1 MKRLLPLV
9 LVATL
14 ASSVSSFAG
23 TIENACNSSDR
34 SAANR
39 QLCGC
44 IQDVADLTLES
55 RSDQSMA
62 ASFFR
67 DPHKA
72 QEIRQSDRSSH
83 ETFWQRYKNFGRTA
97 EVYCRG

>member
-1 MKRLLPLV
+1 MKRFLPLT
-9 LVATL
+9 LVVTL
-14 ASSVSSFAG
+14 ASSTSAFSG
-23 TIENACNSSDR
+23 SIESACNSSDR

-44 IQDVADLTLES
+44 IQDVADLTLQNG
-55 RSDQSMA
+55 DQRLA

-72 QEIRQSDRSSH
+72 QEVRQSDRASH
-83 ETFWQRYKNFGRTA
+83 ESFWQRYKNFGQTA